1 MGYKIPKEVWTGKEV
16 KLSHLRVYGYVS
28 YVHISDH
35 DRNKIDVKSLKC
47 TFIGYDVDDF
57 GYKFWDD

>member
-1 MGYKIPKEVWTGKEV
+1 M
-16 KLSHLRVYGYVS
+16 RVYGYVS

-57 GYKFWDD
+57 GYKFWDDWLLPKSAIL